1 MNAPTG
7 IDTPMPLHLCNGHC
21 DCDSDAL
28 HHHSI
33 PILIRLADL
42 YLGDVRL
49 LVSHVIDLSE
59 RLSQLSPAHR
69 GARAMF
75 LAANQ
80 ISAIT
85 AERQLKLGEL
95 VDEVVRRTT
104 APHPPL
110 TIVPPRAPDSLAPT
124 SSLLALPGE
133 IRNLIYRFCLA
144 PASRELHP
152 YAAGNA
158 VAPALLAANRQI
170 RAEATPVLYGAS
182 TVVLDPFAA
191 PRFMFQIAGASRW
204 LRRVRVVGLAELKVL
219 GVGRVRADELDGC
232 GGGLRGGLRRRGR
245 RVGRERDPEGG
256 LEEEEEA
263 CWGEGEGGGGLEG
276 GAFGDGARQAE
287 PLRLQLYLLRRATN
301 LERLDVVWCGGTE
314 DDALPVGV
322 ARPPGGAEAAARDVF
337 GLLYPWLA
345 AVAEARGERRAAAR
359 IVRPFTHLG
368 DRGTGLDRAAFRKKL
383 GALLEKGVQLDDE
396 ADEDVSME

>member
-1 MNAPTG
+1 
-7 IDTPMPLHLCNGHC
+7 MPYLHR
-21 DCDSDAL
+21 
-28 HHHSI
+28 HSI

-69 GARAMF
+69 GARAML

-104 APHPPL
+104 AVHPPL
-110 TIVPPRAPDSLAPT
+110 TIIPPRPADSLAPT
-124 SSLLALPGE
+124 SSPSSPLLALPGE
-133 IRNLIYRFCLA
+133 IRNLIYHFCLV
-144 PASRELHP
+144 PASRELRP

-158 VAPALLAANRQI
+158 VAPALLAACRQI
-170 RAEATPVLYGAS
+170 RVEATPVLYGAS

-245 RVGRERDPEGG
+245 RVGRERDAEGG
-256 LEEEEEA
+256 REEEEEEA
-263 CWGEGEGGGGLEG
+263 CWGEGEGVGGLDG
-276 GAFGDGARQAE
+276 GAFGDGAWQAE

-301 LERLDVVWCGGTE
+301 LERLDVVWCGGAE
-314 DDALPVGV
+314 DDALPAGV

-368 DRGTGLDRAAFRKKL
+368 DRGTGLDRAAFRKRL